1 MYHVLN
7 NMTVNTF
14 AMTDIVCGRN
24 CYKTERTNES
34 ERERGN
40 RLRDSKIVTDGKIP
54 PLSL

>member
-7 NMTVNTF
+7 NMAVNTF

-34 ERERGN
+34 ERERE
-40 RLRDSKIVTDGKIP
+40 GKQTKR
-54 PLSL
+54 